1 MINKKLWITY
11 IGSHFMTRFKFL
23 YKNEVFKTIRSVSDM
38 FSIPYGKLCH
48 KLNEITTDTTDN
60 TIDITQL
67 VDNYRKFHNFNSPVL
82 SVKGKHFKTYNSIA
96 KFLHVSENTAKRV
109 TPENFDSIHRERL
122 AKLQPIV
129 INGKTYKRLSHVL
142 RDYPQLT
149 RIKIS
154 YLMQKLDISRQQAV
168 NLLLHQK

>member
-1 MINKKLWITY
+1 
-11 IGSHFMTRFKFL
+11 MTRIKFL
-23 YKNEVFKTIRSVSDM
+23 YKNEVFRTIRSVSDT
-38 FSIPYGKLCH
+38 FLIPYGKLCH

-67 VDNYRKFHNFNSPVL
+67 VDNYRKFHNFNPPVL

-96 KFLHVSENTAKRV
+96 KFLHVSENTARRI
-109 TPENFDSIHRERL
+109 TPENFDIIRRERL
-122 AKLQPIV
+122 ARLQPIV

-149 RIKIS
+149 RIKVT
-154 YLMQKLDISRQQAV
+154 YLMQKLDITRQQAV
-168 NLLLHQK
+168 NLLLRQK

>member
-1 MINKKLWITY
+1 
-11 IGSHFMTRFKFL
+11 MTRIKFL
-23 YKNEVFKTIRSVSDM
+23 YKNEVFRTIRSVSDT
-38 FSIPYGKLCH
+38 FLIPYGWLCH

-67 VDNYRKFHNFNSPVL
+67 VDNYRKFHNFNPPVL

-96 KFLHVSENTAKRV
+96 KFLHVSEATAKRV
-109 TPENFDSIHRERL
+109 TPENFDIIRRERL

-129 INGKTYKRLSHVL
+129 INGKVYKRLSHVL

-149 RIKIS
+149 RIKVM
-154 YLMQKLDISRQQAV
+154 YLMQKLDISRQQAID
-168 NLLLHQK
+168 LLLHQK

>member
-1 MINKKLWITY
+1 
-11 IGSHFMTRFKFL
+11 MTRIKFL
-23 YKNEVFKTIRSVSDM
+23 YKNEVFRTIRSVSDT
-38 FSIPYGKLCH
+38 FSIPYGTLCH

-67 VDNYRKFHNFNSPVL
+67 VDNYRKFHNFNPPVL

-96 KFLHVSENTAKRV
+96 KFLHVSENTARRV
-109 TPENFDSIHRERL
+109 TPENFDIIRRERL

-129 INGKTYKRLSHVL
+129 INGKVYKRLSHVL

-149 RIKIS
+149 RIKVT
-154 YLMQKLDISRQQAV
+154 YLEQKLDITRQQAV
-168 NLLLHQK
+168 NLLLHQR

>member
-1 MINKKLWITY
+1 
-11 IGSHFMTRFKFL
+11 MTRIKFL
-23 YKNEVFKTIRSVSDM
+23 YKNEVFRTIRSVSDT
-38 FSIPYGKLCH
+38 FLIPYGKLCH

-67 VDNYRKFHNFNSPVL
+67 VDNYRKFHNFNPPVL
-82 SVKGKHFKTYNSIA
+82 SVKGKYFKSYNAIA
-96 KFLHVSENTAKRV
+96 KFLHVSENTARRI
-109 TPENFDSIHRERL
+109 TPENFDIIRCERL
-122 AKLQPIV
+122 ARLQPIV

-149 RIKIS
+149 RMKVI
-154 YLMQKLDISRQQAV
+154 YLEQKLDITRQQAV

>member
-1 MINKKLWITY
+1 
-11 IGSHFMTRFKFL
+11 MTRIKFL
-23 YKNEVFKTIRSVSDM
+23 YKNEVFRTIRSVSDT
-38 FSIPYGKLCH
+38 FLIPYGKLCH

-67 VDNYRKFHNFNSPVL
+67 VDNYRKFHNFNPPVL

-96 KFLHVSENTAKRV
+96 KFLHVSENTARRI
-109 TPENFDSIHRERL
+109 TPENFDIIRCERL
-122 AKLQPIV
+122 DRLQPIV
-129 INGKTYKRLSHVL
+129 INGKVYKRLSHVL

-149 RIKIS
+149 RMKVT
-154 YLMQKLDISRQQAV
+154 YLEQKLDISRQQAV

>member
-1 MINKKLWITY
+1 
-11 IGSHFMTRFKFL
+11 MTRIKFL
-23 YKNEVFKTIRSVSDM
+23 YKNEVFRTIRSVSDT
-38 FSIPYGKLCH
+38 FLIPYGKLCH

-67 VDNYRKFHNFNSPVL
+67 IDNYRKFHNFNPPVL
-82 SVKGKHFKTYNSIA
+82 SVKDKHFKTYNAIA
-96 KFLHVSENTAKRV
+96 KFLHVSENTARRV
-109 TPENFDSIHRERL
+109 TPENFDIIHRERL

-129 INGKTYKRLSHVL
+129 INGKVYKRLSHVL

-149 RIKIS
+149 RMKVM

-168 NLLLHQK
+168 NLLLRQK

>member
-1 MINKKLWITY
+1 
-11 IGSHFMTRFKFL
+11 MTRFKFL
-23 YKNEVFKTIRSVSDM
+23 YKNEVFKTVRSVSDT
-38 FSIPYGKLCH
+38 FSIPYGKLCYH
-48 KLNEITTDTTDN
+48 LNEVIMTDTKIN

-67 VDNYRKFHNFNSPVL
+67 VDNYRKFHNFNPPVL

-109 TPENFDSIHRERL
+109 TPENFDSIRRERL

-142 RDYPQLT
+142 RDYPQIT
-149 RIKIS
+149 RMKIT
-154 YLMQKLDISRQQAV
+154 YLEQKLDITQQQAV
-168 NLLLHQK
+168 NLLLKQK

>member
-1 MINKKLWITY
+1 
-11 IGSHFMTRFKFL
+11 MTRIKFL
-23 YKNEVFKTIRSVSDM
+23 YKNEVFRTIRSVSDT
-38 FSIPYGKLCH
+38 FLIPYGKLCH

-67 VDNYRKFHNFNSPVL
+67 VDNYRKFHNFNPPVL
-82 SVKGKHFKTYNSIA
+82 SVKDKHFKSYNSIA

-109 TPENFDSIHRERL
+109 TPENFDIIRRERL

-149 RIKIS
+149 RIKVT
-154 YLMQKLDISRQQAV
+154 YLEQKLDISRQQAV
-168 NLLLHQK
+168 NLLLNQK